1 MTGVGAS
8 IKERCIGRFVHSYI
22 MIEPVQVV
30 NCMRELKLG
39 LRIHLDDVHAL
50 LPHSKLYR
58 GRPQMLVVTMSC
70 GRNLQLF
77 PSGCIQIMGN
87 LSHSRA
93 LSMSYEIVHHLRH
106 LYPQV
111 RMRPLTLKN
120 LVVSVRLR
128 KAIPLHRLKHSSS
141 TLCYEPELFPAL
153 LMRRHHPIHIAVFHT
168 GRCIITGLRSV
179 EQGQCIVNELMDYLC
194 QNNMLSP

>member
-1 MTGVGAS
+1 MAGVGAN
-8 IKERCIGRFVHSYI
+8 IKGQCIGRFVHFCV

-30 NCMRELKLG
+30 NCMRELRLG
-39 LRIHLDDVHAL
+39 RRIDLDDVHAL

-58 GRPQMLVVTMSC
+58 GRPHMLVVTLSC

-77 PSGCIQIMGN
+77 ASGCIQIMGN

-93 LSMSYEIVHHLRH
+93 LSMSYEIIHHLRR

-111 RMRPLTLKN
+111 CMRTLTLKN
-120 LVVSVRLR
+120 LVVSAQLS
-128 KAIPLHRLKHSSS
+128 KTIPLHRLKQSSS
-141 TLCYEPELFPAL
+141 TLYYEPELFPAIL
-153 LMRRHHPIHIAVFHT
+153 IRQYHPVHIALFHT

-179 EQGQCIVNELMDYLC
+179 EQGQNTVNNLIEFLC
-194 QNNMLSP
+194 QNNMCSP